1 MLIYEQ
7 ENNLK
12 GFFSA
17 VINTRNDL
25 SFFAGEISREE
36 RECLL
41 INFKQDLSF
50 RISLSIYLYIYIY
63 VKFLK
68 NNTKVMEFRIH
79 YVFFK
84 WFWLSEENFFFFV
97 TSIKIMFKALKYRN
111 ENTKIFE

>member
-79 YVFFK
+79 YVFLTVRRK
-84 WFWLSEENFFFFV
+84 LFFFV